1 MRNHPFFDKNIL
13 SFCVFYDI
21 IYNKD
26 VMYMK
31 VLKGNLL
38 YGQSGGPTS
47 VINASAYGVIQKAL
61 DHPERID
68 NIYVMK
74 HGIQGAL
81 REELFKISEQDKE
94 EIELLKHSPGS
105 AFGSVRYKLKD
116 FEIDD
121 YDYQTLLMIFKKY
134 NIRYFLY
141 NGGNDSMDTCS
152 KIARFMEGQNY
163 EVSVIG
169 VPKTIDN
176 DLPYTDHTPGF
187 GSAAKYIANTMS
199 EVAYDMLAYPVG
211 KVTIVEIMGRHA
223 GWLTASAALANLN
236 GFGPDLIYLPE
247 RPFDIERF
255 KRDVTAVYEEKKNC
269 LIAVSEGISDEDGNF
284 VFAKG
289 GKDHFGHSQLGGV
302 AAKLSN
308 IISRELN
315 LPVRSVELSSTQR
328 AAAHYQSL
336 SDVNEAI
343 NVGKHAVHLALE
355 NKSNI
360 MVGILRISDKPYQVK
375 YIDLDLASCA
385 NFEKKIP
392 DSMINFQGN
401 GITQDFIDYAL
412 PLIQGEHEP
421 KYNNGIQKFAKMK

>member
-1 MRNHPFFDKNIL
+1 
-13 SFCVFYDI
+13 
-21 IYNKD
+21 
-26 VMYMK
+26 MK
-31 VLKGNLL
+31 ILKGNLL

-61 DHPERID
+61 ENPERIQD
-68 NIYVMK
+68 IYVMK

-81 REELFKISEQDKE
+81 REELYNIKDQSEEDIK
-94 EIELLKHSPGS
+94 LLKHTPGS

-121 YDYQTLLMIFKKY
+121 RDYQTLLMIFKKY

-152 KIARFMEGQNY
+152 KIARFMEQQDY
-163 EVSVIG
+163 DVSVIG

-187 GSAAKYIANTMS
+187 GSAAKYIANTMA

-223 GWLTASAALANLN
+223 GWLTASSALACLN

-255 KRDVTAVYEEKKNC
+255 KRDVMAVYEEKKNC
-269 LIAVSEGISDEDGNF
+269 LVAVSEGIVDEEGEF

-302 AAKLSN
+302 AAKLSG
-308 IISRELN
+308 IVSLELH

-328 AAAHYQSL
+328 AASHYQSL
-336 SDVNEAI
+336 SDVNEAV
-343 NVGKHAVHLALE
+343 NVGRHAVRLALE
-355 NKSNI
+355 NKSNL
-360 MVGILRISDKPYQVK
+360 MVGIMRVSDHPYQVEYK
-375 YIDLDLASCA
+375 SLDLAACA
-385 NFEKKIP
+385 NYEKKIP
-392 DSMINFQGN
+392 DSMINLAGN
-401 GITQDFIDYAL
+401 GVTQEFIDYAL
-412 PLIQGEHEP
+412 PLIEGEHDPQYE
-421 KYNNGIQKFAKMK
+421 NGIQKFAKMK